1 MTARDVAA
9 ALARALVGGEEGRRI
24 DDPIVRAVT
33 EGRVPGEGYSSCADH
48 PHALRYLVGL
58 RDRVNRRE
66 AGAYRCG
73 ARTMAWLCERGRVG
87 EMGHPCA
94 FLPRATT
101 RLEPGDTIILD
112 VGHPARTH
120 TCVVLEHRANELLT
134 ADYGQHP
141 MRGQQAHHIAC
152 RVVRRPLEVR
162 DGRLWAG
169 DRPIDSVLPLE
180 AELAWAEREGTLRP
194 PRTLEEW
201 LAGHGGPLV
210 AAAAPPA
217 TGAALAGAGGHSL
230 PEPDPAVVADCCW
243 GLDVSSAQAP
253 GSVDWA
259 AAARLGARYGVV
271 QLSEGVDPER
281 HAEAH
286 CAGVRGAGMALGAYA
301 FFIPWREPAAM
312 LGAFEA
318 AADRCGYGHPGD
330 VAPWLDCES
339 WQGPSGYHPAAPD
352 WAPGLRATL
361 EAFRAR
367 FGVVVLYV
375 NHADWVAMG
384 RPDWIGEYPLAAP
397 HYGVRRPTTAGGIG
411 WAFWQDRVAP
421 IPGVSAKDIDRSWA
435 RLPLPTIRQPDAQ
448 PAHHEEQRVDV
459 GWIDVPWDRAEHD
472 RLRNAAVARK
482 TERGEYD

>member
-1 MTARDVAA
+1 MTIRDVAA
-9 ALARALVGGEEGRRI
+9 ALARAHVGGEEGRRI
-24 DDPIVRAVT
+24 DDPIVQAVT
-33 EGRVPGEGYSSCADH
+33 EGRIPCDGYSSCADH
-48 PHALRYLVGL
+48 PHALRYQLGL

-66 AGAYRCG
+66 SGSYRSG

-94 FLPRATT
+94 VVPRAST

-112 VGHPARTH
+112 VGHAARTH
-120 TCVVLEHRANELLT
+120 TCIVLEHGATELVT

-141 MRGQQAHHIAC
+141 FRGQRPEHIAC
-152 RVVRRPLEVR
+152 RVVRRPLTVQG
-162 DGRLWAG
+162 GRLWAG

-180 AELAWAEREGTLRP
+180 AELAWAKREGTLRSAK
-194 PRTLEEW
+194 TLEEW
-201 LAGHGGPLV
+201 LAGHGTPP
-210 AAAAPPA
+210 APAPPTTPTA
-217 TGAALAGAGGHSL
+217 PT
-230 PEPDPAVVADCCW
+230 PDPAVVADCCW

-301 FFIPWREPAAM
+301 FFVPWREPAAM
-312 LGAFEA
+312 LAAFVGAAE
-318 AADRCGYGHPGD
+318 RCGYGHPGD

-339 WQGPSGYHPAAPD
+339 WQGASGYHRAAPD

-361 EAFRAR
+361 EAFRGR
-367 FGVVVLYV
+367 FGVVALYL
-375 NHADWVAMG
+375 NHADWVLLG

-397 HYGVRRPTTAGGIG
+397 HYKVSRPTTAGGIAF
-411 WAFWQDRVAP
+411 AFWQDRVAP
-421 IPGVSAKDIDRSWA
+421 IPGVSAKAVDHSWA
-435 RLPLPTIRQPDAQ
+435 RLPLLTLPH
-448 PAHHEEQRVDV
+448 PAAEMPRPAPQRVDV
-459 GWIDVPWDRAEHD
+459 GWIDVPWDRAEHN

-482 TERGEYD
+482 TERGEYDP

>member
-1 MTARDVAA
+1 MTIRDEAA
-9 ALARALVGGEEGRRI
+9 ALARALVGGEQGRRI

-66 AGAYRCG
+66 AGSYRCG
-73 ARTMAWLCERGRVG
+73 TRTMAWLCERGRVG

-194 PRTLEEW
+194 AKTLEEW
-201 LAGHGGPLV
+201 LAGHG
-210 AAAAPPA
+210 APPDPAPPTTTMGGQPAPA
-217 TGAALAGAGGHSL
+217 TP
-230 PEPDPAVVADCCW
+230 PEPDPDPAIVSACCW

-259 AAARLGARYGVV
+259 AAARQGARYGVV

-281 HAEAH
+281 HAEDH
-286 CAGVRGAGMALGAYA
+286 CAAVRGAGMALGAYA

-330 VAPWLDCES
+330 VVPWLDCES
-339 WQGPSGYHPAAPD
+339 WKGASGYHHAAPD
-352 WAPGLRATL
+352 WAPGVRATL

-367 FGVVVLYV
+367 FGVVVLYC

-397 HYGVRRPTTAGGIG
+397 HYGVMRPTTAGGLAF
-411 WAFWQDRVAP
+411 AFWQDRVEP
-421 IPGVSAKDIDRSWA
+421 IAGVSTKRVDHSWA
-435 RLPLPTIRQPDAQ
+435 RLPLLTLPH
-448 PAHHEEQRVDV
+448 PAAEHAPPAPQRVDV
-459 GWIDVPWDRAEHD
+459 GWIDVPWDRESHN
-472 RLRNAAVARK
+472 RLRNAAVARH
-482 TERGEYD
+482 TAEEPI